1 MRDWV
6 EQCETS
12 LPDRV
17 RLPLDFDPAPL
28 AAELARFEEN
38 EWTAH
43 FVRDN
48 YEGEWSA
55 IPLRAAAGETHPIR
69 MIGVHSTAPHFV
81 DTRFLDRAPVFAA
94 LLARFPCALKSV
106 RLMRLS
112 AGARIKEHEDFDPDA
127 ENGTARLHIPITTN
141 PEVEFLLNRRP
152 VAMAAGSVWYLRL
165 ADPHSVANRGSS
177 DRVHLIIDARVNDW
191 LAGMVREGAA
201 VGVPDRQD
209 R

>member
-1 MRDWV
+1 MGDWA

-17 RLPLDFDPAPL
+17 LLPLAFDPAPL
-28 AAELARFEEN
+28 AAELARFEESD
-38 EWTAH
+38 WTAH

-69 MIGVHSTAPHFV
+69 MIGVHSLAAHFV
-81 DTRFLDRAPVFAA
+81 DTRFLDRAPGFAA
-94 LLARFPCALKSV
+94 MLARFHCPLKSV

-112 AGARIKEHEDFDPDA
+112 AGSLIREHQDHDPDA
-127 ENGTARLHIPITTN
+127 ESGTARLHVPITTN
-141 PEVEFLLNRRP
+141 GEVEFLLNRRP

-177 DRVHLIIDARVNDW
+177 DRVHLVIDARVNDW
-191 LAGMVREGAA
+191 LAGLVWEGAA
-201 VGVPDRQD
+201 AGAP
-209 R
+209 

>member
-17 RLPLDFDPAPL
+17 RLPLAFDPAPL
-28 AAELARFEEN
+28 AAELARFAEGD
-38 EWTAH
+38 WTAH
-43 FVRDN
+43 FVRSN

-69 MIGVHSTAPHFV
+69 MIGVHSLAPRFV
-81 DTRFLDRAPVFAA
+81 DTRFLDRAPAFAA
-94 LLARFPCALKSV
+94 VLECFRCPLKSV
-106 RLMRLS
+106 RLMRLA
-112 AGARIKEHEDFDPDA
+112 AGALIREHEDYDPDA
-127 ENGTARLHIPITTN
+127 ENGTARLHVPITTN
-141 PEVEFLLNRRP
+141 DEAEFLLNRRP

-165 ADPHSVANRGSS
+165 ADPHSAANRGSS
-177 DRVHLIIDARVNDW
+177 DRVHLVIDARVNDW

-201 VGVPDRQD
+201 AGAR
-209 R
+209 